1 MILLVAS
8 TRCDMASDWWRTAT
22 RFLANLSVIEE
33 SAVSGSSLTGS
44 RIGGAA
50 WALDEGSANSPMPQS
65 PEELTL
71 ITCFFR

>member
-1 MILLVAS
+1 
-8 TRCDMASDWWRTAT
+8 MASAWWRTAT

-44 RIGGAA
+44 IGGAA
-50 WALDEGSANSPMPQS
+50 GALDEGSANSPMPES
-65 PEELTL
+65 SKELTL